1 MESNIIINT
10 YLKGLDKDTTPT
22 KYSPEKYYH
31 LENFRIVTA
40 GGSSLASLETELG
53 NRLDFQLPDL
63 QGVYKIKEEYI
74 GSVVVTLTGT
84 DYSVTFDST
93 GYNITDFYNL
103 INSNPTISNV
113 LGTDFNIALN
123 DGYILFFGLD
133 NLNISTV
140 NPDHLTTLVTPTPSN
155 FYSII
160 HLNYIDNY
168 IICFTSTGLGDGQ
181 IWYIPYNEQTNTVTT
196 VNNALIPS
204 QHLKYNNLLN
214 IDFAHAINKSV
225 VRKETAQICRIY
237 WTDFYN
243 PSRKFNLLDPN
254 GFAIEPS
261 DLDFVPNVSFT
272 KPIISDIANG
282 GYLNYGSTVQFGYIL
297 VGSGNDTIVSPLS
310 DLVPIYGADDETA
323 AFVDIEGSTYQQSS
337 GKAVTYKINGI
348 DTSFS
353 QIKHVAIIY
362 ELQDIPF
369 IKVFKTENILSENV
383 IVTFTNGEEY
393 ETLSEQELNDIRAQ
407 FDTCKSLTSQNN
419 RLIAANTKSTNFEVP
434 NTLFDARAYRF
445 KSDGSCFIKDK
456 LNNLLS
462 VNSSFNVPE
471 EHDAINTFNN
481 PDDSDYGE
489 YKYQSDGTTLGGEGS
504 FIKYNFITKRVTL
517 DNKGSNEVTAAPFAT
532 PIVRTTINEGQ
543 YQFTNQFKNFKS
555 PFIHFLY
562 SGYAR
567 DEVYRF
573 AIVFLSKKGKPSF
586 AKWIGDIKFP
596 SIEEMPLE
604 SYLGSTLSAN
614 QLGIEFE
621 VTIPDELASQ
631 ISGYEIVRVNRDLA
645 NRTSLG
651 GGLFDPLFQWN
662 GQGGNTSSSLEV
674 NHRWEAPYVDISS
687 SYTAAGNHN
696 NVFSFISPQL
706 LFFGQDYKDGDYIQF
721 DAYARHIDNSF
732 PDQTDGWINPIP
744 VNSTGIDFVK
754 VREKLPYSTPQKLN
768 IQGVAFVP
776 VGAGVSFDSAFPTL
790 VSNTYHYNNELP
802 DGTGNGGPKYL
813 FAVDNDQQISDVI
826 INDDEAIHY
835 MTYRRK
841 LLKQYGGNTFEERSL
856 NTYISTASFQS
867 TSNSS
872 TFNVFGGDTY
882 CNYFGFEYTQFA
894 DGEGGT
900 PTSKA
905 VFFTVESPFNVDLR
919 HGNYF
924 NKTRATINS
933 YTLENYY
940 INSVYLQQNKII
952 QYFKAKPFN
961 AVLED
966 EQPYAIWV
974 SEKKQNG
981 EQLDSWSAFKVNNQ
995 IEVDG
1000 DYGQINYITS
1010 FKDRI
1015 YFYQNQ
1021 AVGILPIEQQ
1031 AITTDQEGVE
1041 LILGTGDVISN
1052 YGYIST
1058 KIGVLQ
1064 HDAVIESEDFIYNF
1078 DMRTKKMWRF
1088 SPGSKEPLSDIKG
1101 LSSYFFNTL
1110 VNTSLEDQDLKITKI
1125 PSSIHGAYE
1134 PRFNRVLFTF
1144 NTTTNSFTISY
1155 NEAINAFESFYSFT
1169 PSLYLSTGRKLFS
1182 VPKGNSANKFYQH
1195 NLGNYGVFYDQDPA
1209 DSKIT
1214 YLIGSPITKEFNNLE
1229 WYSQCFN
1236 NLNQDQPNETFE
1248 FVSVSNDHQ
1257 STGSISL
1264 QTPESRR
1271 RFRQWRHAIQ
1281 RDINSPQ
1288 SQARI
1293 RNPWVFIELTKSNE
1307 NNHRFIMHDLI
1318 TYYNK

>member
-1 MESNIIINT
+1 MEQPFINT
-10 YLKGLDKDTTPT
+10 YIKGLDKDTTPT

-40 GGSSLASLETELG
+40 GGSSLASLENELG
-53 NRLDFQLPDL
+53 NRLDFKLPNL
-63 QGVYKIKEEYI
+63 QGVYKIKEEDI
-74 GSVVVTLTGT
+74 GSVVVTLFG
-84 DYSVTFDST
+84 DSYSETFDST
-93 GYNITDFYNL
+93 GYDITQFYN
-103 INSNPTISNV
+103 IIESNPTISSV
-113 LGTDFNIALN
+113 LGIDFNIALN

-140 NPDHLTTLVTPTPSN
+140 DSNHLITIVTPTPSN

-168 IICFTSTGLGDGQ
+168 IILFTSTGLGDGQ
-181 IWYIPYNEQTNTVTT
+181 IWYIPYNEQTNTVST
-196 VNNALIPS
+196 VNGEIIPS

-214 IDFAHAINKSV
+214 IDFSKAINKSV
-225 VRKETAQICRIY
+225 VRKETAKVCRIY
-237 WTDFYN
+237 WTDFFN
-243 PSRKFNLLDPN
+243 PSRKFNILDPK

-272 KPIISDIANG
+272 KPIISDISDG
-282 GYLNYGSTVQFGYIL
+282 GYLNYGSMIQFGYIL
-297 VGSGNDTIVSPLS
+297 IGSGNDTIVSPLS
-310 DLVPIYGADDETA
+310 DLVPIYGADDETD
-323 AFVDIEGSTYQQSS
+323 AFVNIEGSTYQQSS

-362 ELQDIPF
+362 ELENIPF
-369 IKVFKTENILSENV
+369 IKVFKTENILSEDI

-393 ETLSEQELNDIRAQ
+393 QTLTEQELNDIRAQ

-419 RLIAANTKSTNFEVP
+419 RLIAANTKSTNFEVID
-434 NTLFDARAYRF
+434 TLFDARAYRF
-445 KSDGSCFIKDK
+445 NSSGVSKIKDK
-456 LNNLLS
+456 LNNLLT
-462 VNSSFNVPE
+462 VNNSFDVPE
-471 EHDAINTFNN
+471 EHDAINPFNN
-481 PDDSDYGE
+481 EDDPDYDL
-489 YKYQSDGTTLGGEGS
+489 YKYQSDGSTLGGEGA
-504 FIKYNFITKRVTL
+504 FIKYKFVTKKVIV
-517 DNKGSNEVTAAPFAT
+517 DAKGPLEVTAAPFAT
-532 PIVRTTINEGQ
+532 PIDRTTINEGE

-562 SGYAR
+562 SGYTR
-567 DEVYRF
+567 DETYRF
-573 AIVFLSKKGKPSF
+573 AIVFISKKGKPSF
-586 AKWIGDIKFP
+586 VKWIGDIKFP
-596 SIEEMPLE
+596 TIEEMPLE
-604 SYLGSTLSAN
+604 TYTGNLNAN
-614 QLGIEFE
+614 QLGIEFD
-621 VTIPDELASQ
+621 VAIPDELSSQ

-645 NRTSLG
+645 NKTSLG
-651 GGLFDPLFQWN
+651 GGLFDPLFQYT
-662 GQGGNTSSSLEV
+662 GQGGQTSSSLEY
-674 NHRWEAPYVDISS
+674 NHRWEAPYVDITS

-706 LFFGQDYKDGDYIQF
+706 LFFGQDYKSGDYIEF
-721 DAYARHIDNSF
+721 NSYARVINNSF
-732 PDQTDGWINPIP
+732 PNQEDGWINPIP
-744 VNSTGIDFVK
+744 VNSTGIDFIK
-754 VREKLPYSTPQKLN
+754 LREKLSYPTPQKLN
-768 IQGVAFVP
+768 IQGVAYVP
-776 VGAGVSFDSAFPTL
+776 VGAGVSFTNAFPSLT
-790 VSNTYHYNNELP
+790 SNTATYNNELP

-826 INDDEAIHY
+826 INDDESIHY

-841 LLKQYGGNTFEERSL
+841 LLKQYGGNTFEERSG
-856 NTYISTASFQS
+856 NTYMSTSSFQNTTKS
-867 TSNSS
+867 AV
-872 TFNVFGGDTY
+872 FNVFGGDTY
-882 CNYFGFEYTQFA
+882 CNYFGFEYTQYA
-894 DGEGGT
+894 DGGVNA
-900 PTSKA
+900 TSKG
-905 VFFTVESPFNVDLR
+905 VFFVSESSFNVDLR

-924 NKTRATINS
+924 NKSRANINS

-940 INSVYLQQNKII
+940 INSVYTQQNKII

-961 AVLED
+961 ASLED
-966 EQPYAIWV
+966 EQSYAIWV

-1000 DYGQINYITS
+1000 DFGPINYITS

-1031 AITTDQEGVE
+1031 AITTDQDGVE
-1041 LILGTGDVISN
+1041 LVLGTGDVISN

-1110 VNTSLEDQDLKITKI
+1110 TNTSLEDQDLKITKI

-1144 NTTTNSFTISY
+1144 NTTTNSFTVSY
-1155 NEAINAFESFYSFT
+1155 NEALNAFESFYGFQ

-1182 VPKGNSANKFYQH
+1182 VPKGNNANKFYQH
-1195 NLGNYGVFYDQDPA
+1195 NLGPYGVFYDQDPV
-1209 DSKIT
+1209 DSKIK
-1214 YLIGSPITKEFNNLE
+1214 YLIGSPITKVFTNLE

-1248 FVSVSNDHQ
+1248 FISISNDHQ

-1271 RFRQWRHAIQ
+1271 RFRHWRHTIQ

-1293 RNPWVFIELTKSNE
+1293 RNPWIFAELIKSNE
-1307 NNHRFIMHDLI
+1307 NNTRFVMHDLI
-1318 TYYNK
+1318 TYYYK